1 MDENN
6 VIQLGK
12 KVLRA
17 GECTF
22 FLHPGESIPQGIQNV
37 HVLTETEGLVIRAT
51 EDFDDNGIARSAG
64 DRWMIKGKKPWRIKN
79 SKLFKSYQV
88 KDFK

>member
-64 DRWMIKGKKPWRIKN
+64 DRWMIKGKKPWRIKKQYIIQ
-79 SKLFKSYQV
+79 KLSGKRF
-88 KDFK
+88 